1 MKKILAKNYSY
12 INLDRD
18 PELKALYEKLKTR
31 YELTSKIAEKLNQLI
46 AQKGEP
52 EEFGQYLQFI
62 DENNILVEKVI
73 FLFER
78 REN

>member
-46 AQKGEP
+46 AQK
-52 EEFGQYLQFI
+52 
-62 DENNILVEKVI
+62 ENQKNLVNISNLLMKI
-73 FLFER
+73 TSLLKK
-78 REN
+78 